1 MMQMGPLQPSDLR
14 KSGALYV
21 TKRYA
26 ATASNKIFFSNS
38 RVTIDALF
46 LRPVTNYLMANL
58 QKLHE
63 LLMMATSTKQKL
75 QVS

>member
-1 MMQMGPLQPSDLR
+1 MMQMGPLQPSYLR

-21 TKRYA
+21 T
-26 ATASNKIFFSNS
+26 NKIFFSNS

-63 LLMMATSTKQKL
+63 LLMMDTSTKQKL